1 MNKHTRNEHTGA
13 WQVTKP
19 STDAYRSNYDAIFRK
34 KEERPVEEKPDQV
47 PNDFIAPVPA
57 GVYVWYF
64 KDGKSR
70 EFDESQIEMNVQG
83 WWRPRNS

>member
-34 KEERPVEEKPDQV
+34 KEQKPIEVKQEQV
-47 PNDFIAPVPA
+47 P
-57 GVYVWYF
+57 
-64 KDGKSR
+64 KSK
-70 EFDESQIEMNVQG
+70 
-83 WWRPRNS
+83 